1 MYLYLSTDAAFTG
14 DVTVA
19 VSGAGV
25 EADTITPVTVAKVV
39 TPITVEAT
47 ETKAAMGYQ
56 NIDTSDI
63 TITENAAGALLDGN
77 TVKLAI

>member
-47 ETKAAMGYQ
+47 
-56 NIDTSDI
+56 
-63 TITENAAGALLDGN
+63 GN
-77 TVKLAI
+77 